1 MQLARP
7 PEPFVPYESEQSRFP
22 ANGPCPVSK
31 DCRGIGRSAL
41 PGPTIGGVRAT
52 FVIIAALALSACAA
66 HHQAR
71 GLVLRVDAGSRTV
84 TVSHE
89 AVPGFMEAM
98 VMPFELRDAGDLR
111 DLVAGDR
118 IAFRI
123 ASRSGRTVI
132 DRLRLLSAGP
142 AGDAK
147 VPGAAA
153 AVRVGGVMPDFTLT
167 SHHGRAVSLSSLRG
181 KAVAVA
187 FIYTRCPLPDY
198 CPRMMTNFR
207 AVRQR
212 FAARL
217 DRDLVLLTITFDPQ
231 YDTAETL
238 AQYARRYGAD
248 VAGWHLLTGAK
259 ADVARVCELFGVEFW
274 PEEGLITHTLRTAV
288 IDRNGR
294 LAATVEGRDYSGT
307 QLGDLLEDVLAR

>member
-1 MQLARP
+1 
-7 PEPFVPYESEQSRFP
+7 
-22 ANGPCPVSK
+22 
-31 DCRGIGRSAL
+31 
-41 PGPTIGGVRAT
+41 VRAT
-52 FVIIAALALSACAA
+52 FVIFTALTLTGCAA

-71 GLVLRVDAGSRTV
+71 GLVLRVDPEARTV

-89 AVPGFMEAM
+89 AVPGFMDAM
-98 VMPFELRDAGDLR
+98 VMPFELRDPRDLR

-123 ASRSGRTVI
+123 AAGKGRTLI

-142 AGDAK
+142 AGGTNVGGA
-147 VPGAAA
+147 VP
-153 AVRVGGVMPDFTLT
+153 AVRVGDPVPDFTLT
-167 SHHGRAVSLSSLRG
+167 SHHGGAVSLSSLRG

-187 FIYTRCPLPDY
+187 FVYTRCPLPDY

-207 AVRQR
+207 AVRQH

-238 AQYARRYGAD
+238 AQYARRFGAD
-248 VAGWHLLTGAK
+248 LAGWHLLTGAK

-294 LAATVEGRDYSGT
+294 LAATVEGRDYSGQ
-307 QLGDLLEDVLAR
+307 QLADLLEAVLDR